1 MTEKG
6 TQKSTRY
13 IVIDDDALN
22 NKICRA
28 CIEKIFKDAPVA
40 TFTDPKL
47 GFEHIEAEFSNRYH
61 DDTGILFLDIN
72 MPTMSGWEFLELF
85 EKLDESIKTRV
96 KVYILSSSVDKRD
109 MERAQANKNV
119 VHYLIKPLTKETI
132 ALITYAQK
140 KAAG

>member
-1 MTEKG
+1 M
-6 TQKSTRY
+6 QKSTRF

-47 GFEHIEAEFSNRYH
+47 GFEHIETEYANDHH

-72 MPTMSGWEFLELF
+72 MPSMSGWEFLELF
-85 EKLDESIKTRV
+85 DKLDERIKKRV
-96 KVYILSSSVDKRD
+96 KIYILSSSVDKRD
-109 MERAQANKNV
+109 MERAQANKHV
-119 VHYLIKPLTKETI
+119 VYYLIKPLTKETI

-140 KAAG
+140 KTAH

>member
-1 MTEKG
+1 MEK
-6 TQKSTRY
+6 SARF

-47 GFEHIEAEFSNRYH
+47 GFEHIEAEYSTNIH
-61 DDTGILFLDIN
+61 DDMGILFLDIN
-72 MPTMSGWEFLELF
+72 MPTMTGWEFLELF
-85 EKLDESIKTRV
+85 DKLDDAIKDRISI
-96 KVYILSSSVDKRD
+96 YILSSSVDKRD
-109 MERAQANKNV
+109 MERAKANKYV

-140 KAAG
+140 KKTNK